1 GVSGSLDLPSD
12 QHWPADSQ
20 SPSAETVR
28 RSSGVAANDSSTSF
42 RSHSHAVPCHSS
54 EPRNPRGVTWR
65 LPMTNPAGRTKLSF
79 STAPSRGR
87 TIAYWITTL
96 VLGAEGIVGGILGLA
111 RWAPYVAIIRHLG
124 YPTYLMPIISV
135 WYMVAG
141 LVVLVPRFPRV
152 KEWAYS
158 GL

>member
-1 GVSGSLDLPSD
+1 
-12 QHWPADSQ
+12 
-20 SPSAETVR
+20 
-28 RSSGVAANDSSTSF
+28 
-42 RSHSHAVPCHSS
+42 
-54 EPRNPRGVTWR
+54 
-65 LPMTNPAGRTKLSF
+65 MTNPAGRTKLSF

-124 YPTYLMPIISV
+124 YPTYLMPIISG

-158 GL
+158 GLFINYTGAVASHLAVGDGASALVGPLVFTAFLVASWALRPSARRLAGPKL